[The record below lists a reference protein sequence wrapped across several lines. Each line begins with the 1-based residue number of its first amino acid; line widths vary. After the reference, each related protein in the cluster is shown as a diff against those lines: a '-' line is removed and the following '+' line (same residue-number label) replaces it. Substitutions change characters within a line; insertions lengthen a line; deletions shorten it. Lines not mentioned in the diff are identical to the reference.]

1 MKSVHLKINDE
12 MLDRKKGF
20 SMREKRR
27 EKEGEM

>member
-1 MKSVHLKINDE
+1 MKSAHLKINDE
-12 MLDRKKGF
+12 MPDRKKGF

>member
-1 MKSVHLKINDE
+1 MKSAHLKIYDE